1 MKLYRVEDNSINGM
15 GPVADLLSHFF
26 PFAQEKLG
34 FHKPVMISFQSDKEN
49 ASKLLGKTAHYDPQN
64 YSIAVYVD
72 GRHPKDVMRSI
83 SHELVHHAQNCNGDF
98 NLLNNVSQGYAQ
110 NDETL
115 RKAELDAY
123 KRGNI
128 IFRDFEDLIKKGE
141 ITVNID
147 FTKSGEPK
155 MSLKEWKNNELNMLL
170 MKKWGLLK
178 EEAGHPGKSCK
189 ETHPGQPHSV
199 DEGCPPDGGGEALNI
214 SGPGMEVHVDDISQ
228 LEPEEAFGAGI
239 AAARDA
245 IDDLIGGGDDTPPEE
260 EEALQERNKQ
270 RDEGFMGLKGPG
282 EIIKDDPGIQAVKGA
297 AAAALPGAL
306 GLPAR
311 DEDEDDD
318 DDIEENFL
326 KLGRGAKGRSPEEKV
341 SASSPERLAFE
352 KSKPPAGETEEEA
365 GEGRRKIKRGR
376 STSARDINPYGVKFE
391 ENRTLSIDEAK
402 DLARR
407 IFEKINGARK

>member
-26 PFAQEKLG
+26 PYAQEKLG

-178 EEAGHPGKSCK
+178 EEAGHPGKPCK
-189 ETHPGQPHSV
+189 EAHPGQPHSV
-199 DEGCPPDGGGEALNI
+199 EEGC
-214 SGPGMEVHVDDISQ
+214 
-228 LEPEEAFGAGI
+228 
-239 AAARDA
+239 
-245 IDDLIGGGDDTPPEE
+245 PPEE
-260 EEALQERNKQ
+260 EEDSMM
-270 RDEGFMGLKGPG
+270 DELKWPG
-282 EIIKDDPGIQAVKGA
+282 EDNIKANVPRMEVVQDA
-297 AAAALPGAL
+297 AAKALPGAL

-311 DEDEDDD
+311 DEDDD

-352 KSKPPAGETEEEA
+352 KSKPPAEETEEEA
-365 GEGRRKIKRGR
+365 GEGRSKIKRGR

-407 IFEKINGARK
+407 IYEKINGVRK